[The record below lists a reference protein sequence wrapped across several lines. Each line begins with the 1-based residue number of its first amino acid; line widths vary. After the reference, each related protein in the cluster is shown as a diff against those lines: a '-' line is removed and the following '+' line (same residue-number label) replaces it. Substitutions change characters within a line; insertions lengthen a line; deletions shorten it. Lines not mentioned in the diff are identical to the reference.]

1 MHLFSVLLKNKMN
14 LSTTDEQISFCGEV
28 ISILDNEGKKSVN
41 IKIEQALMKAEFVL
55 PQEIH
60 LGDKVTLKGRFIFN
74 SIERSQL
81 NSESPEI
88 D

>member
-1 MHLFSVLLKNKMN
+1 MS
-14 LSTTDEQISFCGEV
+14 LSTTDEKISFCGEV

-41 IKIEQALMKAEFVL
+41 IKIEQALMKAVFDL

-60 LGDKVTLKGRFIFN
+60 LGDKVTLKGRFILH
-74 SIERSQL
+74 SIERSQINL
-81 NSESPEI
+81 ESSEI

>member
-1 MHLFSVLLKNKMN
+1 MN

-41 IKIEQALMKAEFVL
+41 IKIEQALMKAVFVL
-55 PQEIH
+55 PHEIH
-60 LGDKVTLKGRFIFN
+60 LGDKVTLKGRFIFD
-74 SIERSQL
+74 SIERSQP
-81 NSESPEI
+81 NSKSSEI